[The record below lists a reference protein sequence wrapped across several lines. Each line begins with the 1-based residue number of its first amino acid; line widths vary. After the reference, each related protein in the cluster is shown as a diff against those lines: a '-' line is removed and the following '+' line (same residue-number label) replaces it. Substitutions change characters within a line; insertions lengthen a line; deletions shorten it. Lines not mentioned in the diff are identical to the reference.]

1 MDNYHF
7 IVNPIAG
14 AGHSKR
20 LFSEAQDIMEKEG
33 IAYTHVLS
41 KEPGHVSELV
51 RTAVEVGHKKI
62 VAVGGDGTVRKSAQV
77 IMGRNDVAMGIL
89 PFGTGND
96 LARALKIPFD
106 PCGALNV
113 LFEGRVRPMD
123 MGIANG
129 CAFANV
135 AGFGFDT
142 EVIVRT
148 EKFKRRFGG
157 MLPYILGVIQAL
169 VSLKPIRMHLTAD
182 GREIYVEA
190 LLVAVANGTH
200 YGGGMYVSPSSDP
213 FDGKLDV
220 CLVKKVGLIK
230 LLFLLPAFIKGHHI
244 NKKPVDYFSTRELRI
259 ESSVNHSINLDG
271 ELGSSTP
278 VTFGIIPGALNI
290 FVPDLKLI
298 GGRQPD

>member
-20 LFSEAQDIMEKEG
+20 LFSRAQDIMDKEG
-33 IAYTHVLS
+33 IVYTHVFS
-41 KEPGHVSELV
+41 KESGHVSELV
-51 RTAVEVGHKKI
+51 RTAIEVGHKKI
-62 VAVGGDGTVRKSAQV
+62 VAVGGDGTVREAAQV
-77 IMGRNDVAMGIL
+77 IMGRGDVTMGIL

-106 PCGALNV
+106 PNGALNV
-113 LFEGRVRPMD
+113 LFGGCVRPMD
-123 MGIANG
+123 MGVANG
-129 CAFANV
+129 CAFTNV

-142 EVIVRT
+142 EVLVHT

-169 VSLKPIRMHLTAD
+169 LSLKPIRVHLTAGD
-182 GREIYVEA
+182 REIYAEA

-200 YGGGMYVSPSSDP
+200 YGGGMNVSPSSDP

-220 CLVKKVGLIK
+220 CLIKKVGLIK
-230 LLFLLPAFIKGHHI
+230 LLSLLPAFIKGRHI
-244 NKKPVDYFSTRELRI
+244 NKKPVDYFPARELRV

-290 FVPDLKLI
+290 FVPD
-298 GGRQPD
+298 

>member
-20 LFSEAQDIMEKEG
+20 RFNEAQDIMGKQG
-33 IAYTHVLS
+33 IAYTHVFS
-41 KEPGHVSELV
+41 KESGHVSELV

-62 VAVGGDGTVRKSAQV
+62 VAVGGDGTVRETAQV
-77 IMGRNDVAMGIL
+77 IMGRKDVAMGIL

-106 PCGALNV
+106 PSGALNV
-113 LFEGRVRPMD
+113 LFGGCVRPMD

-129 CAFANV
+129 CAFTNV
-135 AGFGFDT
+135 AGLGFDT

-169 VSLKPIRMHLTAD
+169 LSLKPIRMHITTD
-182 GREIYVEA
+182 DREIHVEA

-200 YGGGMYVSPSSDP
+200 YGGGMNVSPSSDP

-230 LLFLLPAFIKGHHI
+230 LLSLLPAFIKGRHI
-244 NKKPVDYFSTRELRI
+244 NKKPVDYFSVKELRI
-259 ESSVNHSINLDG
+259 ESCANHSINLDG
-271 ELGSSTP
+271 ELASSTP

-290 FVPDLKLI
+290 LVPN
-298 GGRQPD
+298 

>member
-14 AGHSKR
+14 AGNSKR
-20 LFSEAQDIMEKEG
+20 LFSEAKDIMDKEG
-33 IAYTHVLS
+33 IAYTYVFS
-41 KEPGHVSELV
+41 KGSGHVSELV
-51 RTAVEVGHKKI
+51 RSAVEDDHKKI
-62 VAVGGDGTVRKSAQV
+62 VAVGGDGTVRETAQV
-77 IMGRNDVAMGIL
+77 VMGQKDLVMGIL

-106 PCGALNV
+106 PRGALNV
-113 LFEGRVRPMD
+113 LSGGCVRPMD

-157 MLPYILGVIQAL
+157 MLPYILGVMQAIL
-169 VSLKPIRMHLTAD
+169 SLKPIHMHLTAD
-182 GREIYVEA
+182 GREINVEA

-200 YGGGMYVSPSSDP
+200 YGGGMNVSPSSDP

-220 CLVKKVGLIK
+220 CLIKKVGLIK
-230 LLFLLPAFIKGHHI
+230 FLSLLPAFIKGRHI
-244 NKKPVDYFSTRELRI
+244 NKKPVDYFTARKLRI
-259 ESSVNHSINLDG
+259 ESSVSHSINLDG

-278 VTFGIIPGALNI
+278 VTFEIIPGALNI
-290 FVPDLKLI
+290 FVPD
-298 GGRQPD
+298 